1 VPARVCAQPWGTHG
15 QCAKERVVRL
25 NYILK
30 AGSVVGALVRALGRR
45 MAPLCN
51 GGTKVAVGRKVHRRA
66 SDNCAPHELRSSQAN
81 PSYTRAVLC
90 VHSEHAWG
98 VMVDGG
104 GGEQA

>member
-1 VPARVCAQPWGTHG
+1 MEAQKWPLEEVHG
-15 QCAKERVVRL
+15 
-25 NYILK
+25 
-30 AGSVVGALVRALGRR
+30 
-45 MAPLCN
+45 
-51 GGTKVAVGRKVHRRA
+51 RA

-98 VMVDGG
+98 VVVDGG